1 MWGFFLLLA
10 MTVLMAAC
18 NSDDEA
24 AANEKSDD
32 NAKKYAEV
40 FEETD
45 AIAHDFM
52 VEKIEQNYPE
62 IIKYMSPKGIEELEE
77 KVPYLLDNHEYPNR
91 FDELD
96 GMYELRRYDNFYDKE
111 NREVIYRYRKPDN
124 KNVLIND
131 WIILTQDGEK
141 EWKVKSYYDSR
152 PDMINDGNA
161 ETGTVL
167 HELPEEE

>member
-1 MWGFFLLLA
+1 MFKKRMWGFFLLLA

-45 AIAHDFM
+45 AIAHNFM

-62 IIKYMSPKGIEELEE
+62 ILKYMSSEGIEELKE
-77 KVPYLLDNHEYPNR
+77 KIAYLLDTP
-91 FDELD
+91 
-96 GMYELRRYDNFYDKE
+96 
-111 NREVIYRYRKPDN
+111 
-124 KNVLIND
+124 
-131 WIILTQDGEK
+131 
-141 EWKVKSYYDSR
+141 
-152 PDMINDGNA
+152 
-161 ETGTVL
+161 
-167 HELPEEE
+167 

>member
-1 MWGFFLLLA
+1 MFKKRMWGFFLLLA

-32 NAKKYAEV
+32 NAKNYADV

-62 IIKYMSPKGIEELEE
+62 ILKYLSS
-77 KVPYLLDNHEYPNR
+77 
-91 FDELD
+91 
-96 GMYELRRYDNFYDKE
+96 RR
-111 NREVIYRYRKPDN
+111 
-124 KNVLIND
+124 
-131 WIILTQDGEK
+131 
-141 EWKVKSYYDSR
+141 S
-152 PDMINDGNA
+152 
-161 ETGTVL
+161 
-167 HELPEEE
+167 

>member
-1 MWGFFLLLA
+1 MFKKRMWGFFLLLA

-62 IIKYMSPKGIEELEE
+62 ILKYMSSEGVEELKE
-77 KVPYLLDNHEYPNR
+77 KEVTYLLDSHEYPNR
-91 FDELD
+91 
-96 GMYELRRYDNFYDKE
+96 
-111 NREVIYRYRKPDN
+111 I
-124 KNVLIND
+124 
-131 WIILTQDGEK
+131 
-141 EWKVKSYYDSR
+141 
-152 PDMINDGNA
+152 
-161 ETGTVL
+161 
-167 HELPEEE
+167 